1 MLSRSLDVH
10 KQVPLKDVL
19 SFLVLLRDI
28 VCKILLSRSAKAP
41 KQKKRVC
48 QRVKEEEVEN
58 SDNEYF
64 GAASGWV
71 LPPHVS
77 KIFNM
82 EGVYI
87 VISRT
92 F

>member
-19 SFLVLLRDI
+19 SFLVLLRDV

-58 SDNEYF
+58 SDNERNLTYF
-64 GAASGWV
+64 QPRV
-71 LPPHVS
+71 VPHL
-77 KIFNM
+77 
-82 EGVYI
+82 
-87 VISRT
+87 T
-92 F
+92 Q